1 MEDENELVY
10 QKFLQCELKIKFF
23 CMIMHCIYGYFV
35 MLDLVDVI
43 DGGLQ

>member
-1 MEDENELVY
+1 MENENELVY